1 MTMATQAV
9 TQKCSEVAGSAFDV
23 TRIRRDFP
31 ILRTTIN
38 GKPLIYLDNA
48 ATAQK
53 PQVVLDA
60 LTGYY
65 TNDNANVHRGVH
77 TLSVRATAAYEAAR
91 GKTQKLINAQRREEI
106 VFVRGATEA
115 INLVAQTYGRT
126 HVGAGDEVLIT
137 TMEHHSNIVPWQILC
152 EQTGATLRVAPISD
166 RAELVMDEFDRLV
179 GPKTK
184 IVAVT
189 HVSNALGTIN
199 PLPRIVEIAHGR
211 GAVVL
216 VDGAQGAPH
225 MPIDVQAIGCD
236 FYALSSHKMFGPTGV
251 GALYGRFDLLD
262 AMPPYQSGGE
272 MIKSVTFDKTVYN
285 DVPHKFEAG
294 TPNIAGVVAF
304 GAAIDYIVDLGLAK
318 IGAYEHE
325 LLTYGTELLEAIPEV
340 RLIGTATDKAAVL
353 SFVIDGVHPHD
364 AGTIL
369 DQEGIA
375 IRTGHHCAQPVM
387 ERFGV
392 TATCRASLAFYNTR
406 EELDALAAGV
416 RRVVEVFNG

>member
-1 MTMATQAV
+1 MTATAQAA
-9 TQKCSEVAGSAFDV
+9 TEKGGKVAGSAFDV
-23 TRIRRDFP
+23 ARVRRDFP
-31 ILRTTIN
+31 ILHTSIH

-48 ATAQK
+48 ATSQK
-53 PQVVLDA
+53 PQSVLDA

-65 TNDNANVHRGVH
+65 TTDNANVHRGVH

-91 GKTQKLINAQRREEI
+91 GKTQKLINASRREEI

-126 HVGAGDEVLIT
+126 HVGSGDEVLIT

-152 EQTGATLRVAPISD
+152 EQVGATLRVAPITD
-166 RAELVMDEFDRLV
+166 RGELDMDAFQRLV
-179 GPKTK
+179 GSKTK

-189 HVSNALGTIN
+189 HVSNALGTIT
-199 PLPRIVEIAHGR
+199 PIEKIVEIAHAG
-211 GAVVL
+211 GAIVV
-216 VDGAQGAPH
+216 VDGAQAAPH
-225 MPIDVQAIGCD
+225 LAIDVQAIDCD

-251 GALYGRFDLLD
+251 GALFGKFDLLD

-272 MIKSVTFDKTVYN
+272 MIKSVTFDKTIYN

-294 TPNIAGVVAF
+294 TPNIAGVIAF
-304 GAAIDYIVDLGLAK
+304 GAAIDYIVDLGLDR

-325 LLTYGTELLEAIPEV
+325 LLTYGTQVLEAIPEV
-340 RLIGTATDKAAVL
+340 SLIGTADDKAAVL
-353 SFVIDGVHPHD
+353 SFVIEGVHPHD

-387 ERFGV
+387 ERYGV

-406 EELDALAAGV
+406 EELDALGVGV
-416 RRVVEVFNG
+416 RRVVEVFS